1 MTSLPPR
8 LRVFAVLTCAA
19 GLLAIVTLLL
29 GASVASLRADP
40 LVYALLAAMVLAGE
54 LRPIVI
60 TRGDVRDEITVS
72 TTFALALTLV
82 GPLWLAVL
90 VLVASVAVQDA
101 RARKGP
107 LKLCFNVAQYALTLT
122 GARFV
127 FATITHTPYAY
138 GLPLAL
144 PAELP
149 AALAAGMAFFLV
161 NNLLAGVAAGLA
173 LDVPVLEHL
182 RTDLRFQLATSGVLV
197 SFAPVVAAAVHLT
210 PWLLP
215 LLLLPIGA
223 IYTSAKLAAQ
233 RESESLHDVLTGL
246 PNRSLFRMRVARACL
261 DSARDGRGFAV
272 MLVDLDHFKE
282 INDTLGHHVGDDL
295 LRVVASRLADN
306 LRAGDTVARLGGDE
320 FAVLALD
327 IVDRESARDAAQR
340 LLDALEHAFSV
351 SDVRLDVSASMGV
364 ALHPDHGD
372 AIDVLL
378 RQADIALYDA
388 KEDRGTCRLYD
399 PAADV
404 HTPERLLLAGE
415 LRDGLDRGELFLEH
429 QPKVDLTTGRV
440 VGLEALVR
448 WQHPRHGRLMPG
460 EFLPVVEN
468 TGLIGPLTLVVL
480 DMALASLAGWRREG
494 HDVTTAVN
502 LSVRHLTDLL
512 LPQRVGELLDRHQVP
527 ASALVLEVTETLI
540 MSDPVRAV
548 QVLGLLREL
557 GVRLAVDDYG
567 TGYSS
572 LAYLRRL
579 HVDELKI
586 DRSFVQ
592 HLATDEGDAVIVR
605 STIELGH
612 NLGLRLV
619 AEGVEDE
626 PTLDLLRSWGCDLAQ
641 GYHLSR
647 PMGRAAV
654 GDWLSARVPMPVLSA
669 PVLSAPVLSA
679 PGLSAP
685 VSTPGPGAAVP
696 QQTRGAEVAS
706 C

>member
-1 MTSLPPR
+1 VTTLPLR

-19 GLLAIVTLLL
+19 GLVTVVVLLL
-29 GASVASLRADP
+29 DASVSSLLREP
-40 LVYALLAAMVLAGE
+40 LVYTLLAVMVVAGE

-60 TRGDVRDEITVS
+60 ARGDVRDEITVS

-82 GPLWLAVL
+82 GPLWLAVT
-90 VLVASVAVQDA
+90 VLASAVAVEDV
-101 RARKGP
+101 RSRKDP
-107 LKLCFNVAQYALTLT
+107 LKLCFNAAQYALTLT
-122 GARFV
+122 SARFV
-127 FATITHTPYAY
+127 FATMTGTSYAH
-138 GLPLAL
+138 GSVLDL

-161 NNLLAGVAAGLA
+161 NNLLAGVVAALA
-173 LDVPVLEHL
+173 LEVPVLGHL
-182 RTDLRFQLATSGVLV
+182 RADLRFQLATSGVQL

-233 RESESLHDVLTGL
+233 RERESLHDVLTGL
-246 PNRSLFRMRVARACL
+246 PNRSLFRMRVARACE
-261 DSARDGRGFAV
+261 DTSRDGRGFAV

-295 LRVVASRLADN
+295 LRVVAARLSEN

-327 IVDRESARDAAQR
+327 ILTREAAQDAAQR
-340 LLDALEHAFSV
+340 LLDALEHSFCV

-378 RQADIALYDA
+378 QRADIALYDA
-388 KEDRGTCRLYD
+388 KEDRGSCRLYD
-399 PAADV
+399 PKADV
-404 HTPERLLLAGE
+404 HTPERLLLASE
-415 LRDGLDRGELFLEH
+415 LRDGLDRDELFLEH
-429 QPKVDLTTGRV
+429 QPKIDLTTGRV

-448 WQHPRHGRLMPG
+448 WDHPRHGRLMPG

-468 TGLIGPLTLVVL
+468 TGLISPLTLVVL
-480 DMALASLAGWRREG
+480 DLALVAVADWRRQG
-494 HDVTTAVN
+494 HDVGTSVN

-512 LPQRVGELLDRHQVP
+512 LPQRVGELLERHQVP
-527 ASALVLEVTETLI
+527 PSALVLEVTETLI

-557 GVRLAVDDYG
+557 GVGLAVDDFG

-586 DRSFVQ
+586 DRSFVR

-626 PTLDLLRSWGCDLAQ
+626 PTLELLRSWGCDAVQ
-641 GYHLSR
+641 GFHLSR
-647 PMGRAAV
+647 PMAGDAV
-654 GDWLSARVPMPVLSA
+654 AGWLSARSTTSPGAPA
-669 PVLSAPVLSA
+669 PVASGLPV
-679 PGLSAP
+679 
-685 VSTPGPGAAVP
+685 AVP
-696 QQTRGAEVAS
+696 QQTRGTEVTP

>member
-1 MTSLPPR
+1 MTTLPLR

-19 GLLAIVTLLL
+19 GLVTVVALLL
-29 GASVASLRADP
+29 DASVSSLLREP
-40 LVYALLAAMVLAGE
+40 LVYTLLAVMVVAGE

-60 TRGDVRDEITVS
+60 ARGDVRDEITVS

-82 GPLWLAVL
+82 GPLWLAVT
-90 VLVASVAVQDA
+90 VLASAVAVEDV
-101 RARKGP
+101 RSRKDP
-107 LKLCFNVAQYALTLT
+107 LKLCFNAAQYALTLT
-122 GARFV
+122 SARFV
-127 FATITHTPYAY
+127 FATMTGTSYAH
-138 GLPLAL
+138 GSVLDL

-161 NNLLAGVAAGLA
+161 NNLLAGVVAALA
-173 LDVPVLEHL
+173 LEVPVLGHL
-182 RTDLRFQLATSGVLV
+182 RADLRFQLATSGVQL

-233 RESESLHDVLTGL
+233 RERESLHDVLTGL
-246 PNRSLFRMRVARACL
+246 PNRSLFRMRVARACE
-261 DSARDGRGFAV
+261 DTSRDGRGFAV

-295 LRVVASRLADN
+295 LRVVAARLSEN

-327 IVDRESARDAAQR
+327 ILTREAAQDAAQR
-340 LLDALEHAFSV
+340 LLDALEHSFCV

-378 RQADIALYDA
+378 QRADIALYDA
-388 KEDRGTCRLYD
+388 KEDRGSCRLYD
-399 PAADV
+399 PKADV
-404 HTPERLLLAGE
+404 HTPERLLLASE
-415 LRDGLDRGELFLEH
+415 LRDGLDRDELFLEH
-429 QPKVDLTTGRV
+429 QPKIDLTTGRV

-448 WQHPRHGRLMPG
+448 WDHPRHGRLMPG

-468 TGLIGPLTLVVL
+468 TGLISPLTLVVL
-480 DMALASLAGWRREG
+480 DLALVAVADWRRQG
-494 HDVTTAVN
+494 HDVGTSVN

-512 LPQRVGELLDRHQVP
+512 LPQRVGELLERHQVP
-527 ASALVLEVTETLI
+527 PSALVLEVTETLI

-557 GVRLAVDDYG
+557 GVGLAVDDFG

-626 PTLDLLRSWGCDLAQ
+626 PTLELLRSWGCDAVQ
-641 GYHLSR
+641 GFHLSR
-647 PMGRAAV
+647 PMAGDAV
-654 GDWLSARVPMPVLSA
+654 AGWLSARSTTSPGAPA
-669 PVLSAPVLSA
+669 PVASGLPV
-679 PGLSAP
+679 
-685 VSTPGPGAAVP
+685 AVP
-696 QQTRGAEVAS
+696 QQTRGTEVTP